1 MFKTLPKTSHQLSI
15 CEGNY
20 LRLKKILQNF
30 KKRQY
35 VFETINPNQTSNA
48 ILFKVIQ
55 RTKHTLIIE
64 AKQEIKENDLNSF
77 IIRIQLCLDVEL
89 AEVISY
95 QGEKPIPYFMGISK
109 KQSKD
114 EKIQQ
119 NRFLTEWLESIF
131 CNGICSEIKFNE

>member
-64 AKQEIKENDLNSF
+64 AKQEVKENDLNSF